1 MGVTI
6 HYRGSLTDKKQI
18 HSLIDELEDIA
29 KSVNGSCMVIDED
42 WSKKPDAHFEHDSTG
57 RATIQ
62 GNCGLKGVILDLH
75 EKCESLQ
82 LCFNASGLITSPL
95 DVALSAEENYAV
107 SPDDWMFIK
116 TQFAGPEVHV
126 AVVELLR
133 YLKGKYIHDLEV
145 HDETGYWE
153 NKDFRAVEQQMSL
166 INRGIESISNRLE
179 TVPIESKDD
188 IVKQIEI
195 ALRKMKEREDE
206 QND

>member
-18 HSLIDELEDIA
+18 YPLIDELEDIA
-29 KSVNGSCMVIDED
+29 KSVNGSCLVLDED
-42 WSKKPDAHFEHDSTG
+42 WSVKPTAWFEHDSTG
-57 RATIQ
+57 MATIQ
-62 GNCGLKGVILDLH
+62 GDCSLKGVILDLH
-75 EKCESLQ
+75 EKLEALN

-95 DVALSAEENYAV
+95 DVAFSAENDYAV

-116 TQFAGPEVHV
+116 TQFAGPEAHV

-145 HDETGYWE
+145 RDETGYWE
-153 NKDFRAVEQQMSL
+153 TNDFHAIEQQMNI
-166 INRGIESISNRLE
+166 INRGIDAIANRLE
-179 TVPIESKDD
+179 TVPIESKED
-188 IVKQIEI
+188 IIKQIEI